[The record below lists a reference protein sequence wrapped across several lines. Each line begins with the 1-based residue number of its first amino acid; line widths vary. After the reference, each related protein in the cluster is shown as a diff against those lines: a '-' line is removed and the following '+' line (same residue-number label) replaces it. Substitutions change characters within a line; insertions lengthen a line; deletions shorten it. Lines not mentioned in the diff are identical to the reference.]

1 MSGYAAWY
9 YQLTIEGKSVVAS
22 RLPHSRNDVRGKRGS
37 FGYNYHVFIITNLA
51 HHDTRL
57 VSTSSLTTRPGHF
70 KPNPGLMFLTS
81 HAVCAFRSS
90 TTLSIA
96 STRLASLGN
105 QLGLRAISIRNM
117 SSLPKTMKA
126 VVIEKTGGTDVL
138 QYKTDVPVPEPKG
151 DEVLIKNEYIGINYI
166 DT

>member
-1 MSGYAAWY
+1 MS
-9 YQLTIEGKSVVAS
+9 
-22 RLPHSRNDVRGKRGS
+22 
-37 FGYNYHVFIITNLA
+37 LA
-51 HHDTRL
+51 
-57 VSTSSLTTRPGHF
+57 
-70 KPNPGLMFLTS
+70 S
-81 HAVCAFRSS
+81 HAARALRLSAS
-90 TTLSIA
+90 TSIA

-105 QLGLRAISIRNM
+105 RLGPRAIFIRNM

>member
-1 MSGYAAWY
+1 MSLASYAARAFK
-9 YQLTIEGKSVVAS
+9 LSAS
-22 RLPHSRNDVRGKRGS
+22 
-37 FGYNYHVFIITNLA
+37 
-51 HHDTRL
+51 
-57 VSTSSLTTRPGHF
+57 
-70 KPNPGLMFLTS
+70 
-81 HAVCAFRSS
+81 
-90 TTLSIA
+90 SIA

-105 QLGLRAISIRNM
+105 QLGPRAISVRNM

>member
-1 MSGYAAWY
+1 MTLLF
-9 YQLTIEGKSVVAS
+9 QT
-22 RLPHSRNDVRGKRGS
+22 VR
-37 FGYNYHVFIITNLA
+37 VFRPSA
-51 HHDTRL
+51 
-57 VSTSSLTTRPGHF
+57 TS
-70 KPNPGLMFLTS
+70 
-81 HAVCAFRSS
+81 
-90 TTLSIA
+90 SIA
-96 STRLASLGN
+96 SIRLASLSS
-105 QLGLRAISIRNM
+105 QLGSKARFARAM